1 MALIGHDSR
10 TETLSLGFLVSPRLT
25 CSIGLAGKRLTWG
38 GPGVFSSFAWNRKPS
53 KAPLHGRDKGHA
65 TEITSLRAFF
75 WEDRYQPTGA
85 FSVRDST
92 LWFSFYLL
100 PSLFL
105 SPFPKSSS
113 SISARATLALKRHLQ
128 CCELAPNTFG
138 TCETCISFCAR
149 LTCNM
154 AVRNDSFFEFLLV
167 LCVDE
172 RFHTHILHLCVR
184 ARPCRARILISLPS
198 EY

>member
-1 MALIGHDSR
+1 MPPSQKVASERVMALIGHDSR

-65 TEITSLRAFF
+65 TGITSLSAFS

-85 FSVRDST
+85 FSVRDSS

-100 PSLFL
+100 PSHFL
-105 SPFPKSSS
+105 SHFLKSSS
-113 SISARATLALKRHLQ
+113 WISARAKLALNRHLQ
-128 CCELAPNTFG
+128 CRELTRNTFG
-138 TCETCISFCAR
+138 TCETTLNHAFCAR

-154 AVRNDSFFEFLLV
+154 AVRNNSFKFLIV
-167 LCVDE
+167 LCIYKRV
-172 RFHTHILHLCVR
+172 RTHR
-184 ARPCRARILISLPS
+184 SR
-198 EY
+198 